1 MDIKYIGYLEIDIAN
16 SMPSFGLCGVDP
28 WTID

>member
-1 MDIKYIGYLEIDIAN
+1 MDIKYIGYLDIDIADTR
-16 SMPSFGLCGVDP
+16 PSSGLCGVDP